1 MANANEAY
9 NKSDTEA
16 LQRILEEY
24 SGTSESVP
32 GEGIGAEL
40 IRIIR
45 QIAKAKE
52 HIAAIEQKLRE
63 ERAGEIAQLKQDCE
77 AAGKEGRDL
86 LAELA
91 TSVRERIAD
100 LEKKHKTLAVE
111 LKNNG
116 G

>member
-1 MANANEAY
+1 MTRANVAY
-9 NKSDTEA
+9 DKGDAEA
-16 LQRILEEY
+16 LQRILDEY

-63 ERAGEIAQLKQDCE
+63 ESAGEIAQLRQDVE
-77 AAGKEGRDL
+77 KAEKEGRDL

-91 TSVRERIAD
+91 ASVQARIAD
-100 LEKKHKTLAVE
+100 EKKKYDGFAVE
-111 LKNNG
+111 LKKHG
-116 G
+116 R